1 MRPDQCRLEFV
12 DLQETVLPDIK
23 IRADFD
29 ICTWKPGDECKW
41 IEIVQ
46 QAFGDFASSW
56 SAEKFVERY
65 ASNPALFKEDGFF
78 FIRHGERYVATAFA
92 WQDELDTSVGHL
104 HWLAVIPKYQGCGL
118 GRVLTLHVLKYHKEH
133 GKKSVYLIT
142 EVYRHAAI
150 KLYKNLGFVLCDTR
164 E

>member
-1 MRPDQCRLEFV
+1 ML
-12 DLQETVLPDIK
+12 T
-23 IRADFD
+23 
-29 ICTWKPGDECKW
+29 
-41 IEIVQ
+41 
-46 QAFGDFASSW
+46 
-56 SAEKFVERY
+56 RY

-104 HWLAVIPKYQGCGL
+104 HWLAVIPKYQRCGL
-118 GRVLTLHVLKYHKEH
+118 GRVLTLHVLKYHKER